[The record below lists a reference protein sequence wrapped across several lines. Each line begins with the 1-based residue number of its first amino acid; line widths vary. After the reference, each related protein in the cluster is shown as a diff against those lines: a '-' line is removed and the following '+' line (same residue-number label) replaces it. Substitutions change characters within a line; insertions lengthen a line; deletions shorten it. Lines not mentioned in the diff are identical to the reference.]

1 MGKKGFKDLVVWQ
14 RAKDLAVRIYQL
26 SEQGKLGKDLGLS
39 SQIRKS
45 ALSVASNIAEGDER
59 DTDREAARFF
69 YIAKGSLA
77 ELRTQ
82 LQIGCESGLLKREL

>member
-77 ELRTQ
+77 ALRT
-82 LQIGCESGLLKREL
+82 